1 MSYRRQITIWIG
13 ASCVL
18 LALTGTLQFL
28 WIGNVADSQERLE
41 RNSLNGSMNLVTTD
55 LRSKLRLLLTTFKAT
70 VDLDQERRLEQYLQC
85 YYSWHE
91 LSMHGPVVK
100 RILFYDLSAR
110 GVGDL
115 TELDGDSKSIQRVNW
130 DEDLVSVRRHIRK
143 FGFPPGRGVKA
154 RWPAT
159 WTFHPQ
165 AMAIS
170 RPMVT
175 DGPSQRRRT
184 DWLAVTGYL
193 ILQLD
198 LDFVRDRLIPNVL
211 QDHFSSSS
219 AGNAQ
224 YVVTLTLD
232 DEHLLTYEPL
242 GQTAAHPTDTGTV
255 AFAYSPSSLQER
267 AGADRTRPPDYSKH
281 LLARTNVPEAVK
293 QRGGVDQVV
302 LWTNAGL
309 SRLQELGVASSDSLL
324 TADLDDED
332 RPSLPVDVLRRS
344 SGMPRLVVAAEERH
358 TMYLE
363 ARHVGSSL
371 SDLLNRRYIRS
382 LATGMVVL
390 LLLLVATAM
399 IAMTGGRAAQRAEDR
414 MAAVASQSHE
424 LRTPL
429 AVILV
434 LADNMVKGMLG
445 HSEKV
450 LQYGELIRDYGKR
463 LRKMVDR
470 ATQASA
476 IDSLERR
483 YNLTT
488 LDVSKV
494 ARDAFEEVRPLI
506 DDAGFAAEISLAEG
520 LPLVRAD
527 PEALRQCVGDL
538 LSNAVKYGLPGRW
551 VRIETC
557 EAPAGPGREVQIRVH
572 DQGRGIPAREARKIF
587 ESYYRVADDSTPPVP
602 GSGLGLT
609 LVRKMVK
616 RMEGEV
622 TLESNEGQGSVF
634 TIHLPVAA

>member
-1 MSYRRQITIWIG
+1 MSYRRQIAIWIG

-41 RNSLNGSMNLVTTD
+41 RSSLNGSMNLVTAD

-91 LSMHGPVVK
+91 LSVHGPVVK

-110 GVGDL
+110 GEGDL
-115 TELDGDSKSIQRVNW
+115 TELDGDSKSIQPVNW
-130 DEDLVSVRRHIRK
+130 DEGLVSVRRHIRK
-143 FGFPPGRGVKA
+143 FGFPPGRGVKP

-211 QDHFSSSS
+211 QDHFSNSP

-242 GQTAAHPTDTGTV
+242 AQTTAHPTDTGTV
-255 AFAYSPSSLQER
+255 AFAYSPSSLQQR

-281 LLARTNVPEAVK
+281 LFLRANVPEAVK
-293 QRGGVDQVV
+293 QRGGVDQVK
-302 LWTNAGL
+302 LWTNAGWA
-309 SRLQELGVASSDSLL
+309 RLQAVGGASSDFLL
-324 TADLDDED
+324 TADLEDET
-332 RPSLPVDVLRRS
+332 RPSLPADVLRRS
-344 SGMPRLVVAAEERH
+344 SGMPRLIVAAEERH

-371 SDLLNRRYIRS
+371 SDLLNRRYMRS

-399 IAMTGGRAAQRAEDR
+399 IAMTGSRAAQRAEDR
-414 MAAVASQSHE
+414 MTAAASQSHE

-445 HSEKV
+445 RGEKV
-450 LQYGELIRDYGKR
+450 LQYGALIRDYGNR
-463 LRKMVDR
+463 LHTMVDR

-476 IDSLERR
+476 VDSLARR

-551 VRIETC
+551 VKIETG

-572 DQGRGIPAREARKIF
+572 DQGRGITAREARKIF
-587 ESYYRVADDSTPPVP
+587 EPYYRVADDSTPPVP

-609 LVRKMVK
+609 LVREMVK

-622 TLESNEGQGSVF
+622 TLESNEGRGSVF
-634 TIHLPVAA
+634 TIHLPAAA